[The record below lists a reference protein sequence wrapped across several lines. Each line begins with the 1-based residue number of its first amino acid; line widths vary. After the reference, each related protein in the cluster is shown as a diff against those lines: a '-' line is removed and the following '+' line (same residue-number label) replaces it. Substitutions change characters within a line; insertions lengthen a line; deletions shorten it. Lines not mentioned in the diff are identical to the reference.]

1 MDFEALVKH
10 ISTIQNTLQAQAAHA
25 VNLALT
31 SRNWLMGCY
40 IVEFEQNGEDRA
52 AYGEQLLKKLEQ
64 QLKTKG
70 LNERRFREFRR
81 LYLVYPQLKEPIAQ
95 YITSQ
100 IQIRQSLTAEF
111 TEPIR
116 RLATAEF
123 TEPIRRLATAES
135 ENNVWKLS
143 AEHPQAK
150 TSMIPSDRLFN
161 RLSSTHLNTISGI
174 ENPVKRAF
182 YEMETIRGCW
192 SVKELERQ
200 IASLYYER
208 SGLSKNKEALSAL
221 VQQQATLLQ
230 PKDVINTP
238 VTLEFL
244 GLNERALVTE
254 NDLEQ
259 SILDNLQRFLLEMG
273 HGFCFEARQKRILID
288 EDYFFADL
296 VFYHRILKCHVI
308 VELKIDKF
316 RHEYASQL
324 NMYLNYF
331 KAEVMQPDDNPP
343 IGILLCTEKGDTLVK
358 YATAGLDP
366 NIFVQKY
373 MIELPSEEELKKFIS
388 SSNY

>member
-64 QLKTKG
+64 RLKTKG

-81 LYLVYPQLKEPIAQ
+81 LYLVYPQLKEQ
-95 YITSQ
+95 VLHYIMAGNE
-100 IQIRQSLTAEF
+100 IRHSA
-111 TEPIR
+111 
-116 RLATAEF
+116 
-123 TEPIRRLATAES
+123 
-135 ENNVWKLS
+135 S
-143 AEHPQAK
+143 AELQQSDKEYNKWINPATK
-150 TSMIPSDRLFN
+150 IFNKIPY
-161 RLSSTHLNTISGI
+161 THLKHIAKI
-174 ENPVKRAF
+174 DNPVKRAF
-182 YEMETIRGCW
+182 YEMETIRSCW
-192 SVKELERQ
+192 SVKELEQQ

-244 GLNERALVTE
+244 ELNERALVTE

-259 SILDNLQRFLLEMG
+259 SILDNLQHFLLEMG

-316 RHEYASQL
+316 CHEYASQL

-331 KAEVMQPDDNPP
+331 KAEIMQPDDNPP

-373 MIELPSEEELKKFIS
+373 MIELPSEEEIKRFILGV
-388 SSNY
+388 NF

>member
-25 VNLALT
+25 VNLTLT

-64 QLKTKG
+64 RLNTKG

-116 RLATAEF
+116 RLATAE
-123 TEPIRRLATAES
+123 S
-135 ENNVWKLS
+135 ENSVWKLS
-143 AEHPQAK
+143 AEHPQAE
-150 TSMIPSDRLFN
+150 TWMIPSDRLFN

-259 SILDNLQRFLLEMG
+259 SILDNLQHFLLELLCKPLHNISNRKCCRLSRMDCSKS
-273 HGFCFEARQKRILID
+273 FSVTNARSFNPKNSKVTGVLITS
-288 EDYFFADL
+288 L
-296 VFYHRILKCHVI
+296 GCNKVTCCWT
-308 VELKIDKF
+308 
-316 RHEYASQL
+316 
-324 NMYLNYF
+324 
-331 KAEVMQPDDNPP
+331 KAERAS
-343 IGILLCTEKGDTLVK
+343 LF
-358 YATAGLDP
+358 LDSP
-366 NIFVQKY
+366 
-373 MIELPSEEELKKFIS
+373 LRS
-388 SSNY
+388 

>member
-1 MDFEALVKH
+1 MNFETLVKH

-40 IVEFEQNGEDRA
+40 IIEFEQNGEDRA
-52 AYGEQLLKKLEQ
+52 AYGEQLLKKLE
-64 QLKTKG
+64 LRLNTKG

-81 LYLVYPQLKEPIAQ
+81 LYLVYPQLKE
-95 YITSQ
+95 Q
-100 IQIRQSLTAEF
+100 ILHYVMSGNEIRHSLTAEF

-116 RLATAEF
+116 QMASAEF
-123 TEPIRRLATAES
+123 KNEIRRMP
-135 ENNVWKLS
+135 S
-143 AEHPQAK
+143 AELMNMQK
-150 TSMIPSDRLFN
+150 WMIPADKLFN
-161 RLSSTHLNTISGI
+161 KLTYSNLVLIAAI
-174 ENPVKRAF
+174 DNPVKRAF

-192 SVKELERQ
+192 SYKELGRQ
-200 IASLYYER
+200 INSLYYER

-221 VQQQATLLQ
+221 IQQQAVQLQ
-230 PKDVINTP
+230 PADVINAP

-244 GLNERALVTE
+244 ELNERAIVSE
-254 NDLEQ
+254 DDLEQ
-259 SILDNLQRFLLEMG
+259 SILDNLQNFLIEMG

-296 VFYHRILKCHVI
+296 VFYHRILKCHII

-316 RHEYASQL
+316 HHEYASQL
-324 NMYLNYF
+324 NMYLNYY
-331 KAEVMQPDDNPP
+331 KAEIMQPDDNPP

-373 MIELPSEEELKKFIS
+373 MVQLPSEEEIKRFIS
-388 SSNY
+388 KEIEY

>member
-1 MDFEALVKH
+1 MNFESLVNH
-10 ISTIQNTLQAQAAHA
+10 ISAIQDTLQAQAAHA

-40 IVEFEQNGEDRA
+40 IVEFEQHGEDRA
-52 AYGEQLLKKLEQ
+52 AYGEQLLKKLEKR
-64 QLKTKG
+64 LNTKG

-81 LYLVYPQLKEPIAQ
+81 LYLVYPQLKEEILR
-95 YITSQ
+95 YVISGNE
-100 IQIRQSLTAEF
+100 IRHL
-111 TEPIR
+111 P
-116 RLATAEF
+116 
-123 TEPIRRLATAES
+123 
-135 ENNVWKLS
+135 S
-143 AEHPQAK
+143 AELQ
-150 TSMIPSDRLFN
+150 TIDIQRNDYQIPANKIFN
-161 RLSSTHLNTISGI
+161 KIPYTHLKYISKI
-174 ENPVKRAF
+174 ENPIQRAF

-200 IASLYYER
+200 INSLYYER

-221 VQQQATLLQ
+221 VQQQVVQLQ
-230 PKDVINTP
+230 PTDVINTP
-238 VTLEFL
+238 ITLEFL

-254 NDLEQ
+254 SDLEQ
-259 SILDNLQRFLLEMG
+259 SIIDNLQNFLIEMG

-288 EDYFFADL
+288 KDYFFVDL
-296 VFYHRILKCHVI
+296 VFYHRILKCHI
-308 VELKIDKF
+308 IAEIKIDKF

-373 MIELPSEEELKKFIS
+373 KVQLPSEEEIKDFIS
-388 SSNY
+388 KELLRF

>member
-1 MDFEALVKH
+1 MNFEALVKH

-64 QLKTKG
+64 RLKTKG

-81 LYLVYPQLKEPIAQ
+81 LYLVYPQLKGPVTQ
-95 YITSQ
+95 YIASQ

-116 RLATAEF
+116 RLV
-123 TEPIRRLATAES
+123 TAES
-135 ENNVWKLS
+135 ENGVWKLS
-143 AEHPQAK
+143 TEYPQ
-150 TSMIPSDRLFN
+150 TETWMIPADRLFN

-273 HGFCFEARQKRILID
+273 HGF
-288 EDYFFADL
+288 
-296 VFYHRILKCHVI
+296 YHRILKCHVI

-316 RHEYASQL
+316 HHEYASQL

-373 MIELPSEEELKKFIS
+373 RIELPTEEEIKEFIS

>member
-10 ISTIQNTLQAQAAHA
+10 ISTIQSTLQAQAAHA

-31 SRNWLMGCY
+31 ARNWLMGCY

-52 AYGEQLLKKLEQ
+52 TYGEQLLKKLEQ
-64 QLKTKG
+64 RLNVKG

-81 LYLVYPQLKEPIAQ
+81 LYLVYPQLKAPIAL
-95 YITSQ
+95 YLTSQ
-100 IQIRQSLTAEF
+100 IRHTLSAEFTDPIRRLLTAKSDNEIRRSPTAEF
-111 TEPIR
+111 TQHIQSAYNKWITPPE
-116 RLATAEF
+116 
-123 TEPIRRLATAES
+123 
-135 ENNVWKLS
+135 KLFS
-143 AEHPQAK
+143 
-150 TSMIPSDRLFN
+150 
-161 RLSSTHLNTISGI
+161 RLSSTHLNVISPI
-174 ENPVKRAF
+174 DNPVKRAF
-182 YEMETIRGCW
+182 YEMEAIRGCW

-200 IASLYYER
+200 INSLYYER
-208 SGLSKNKEALSAL
+208 SGLSRNKEALSAL
-221 VQQQATLLQ
+221 VQQQATQLQ

-244 GLNERALVTE
+244 GLNDRALVTE
-254 NDLEQ
+254 SDLEQ

-288 EDYFFADL
+288 GDYFFADL

-324 NMYLNYF
+324 NMYLNYY
-331 KAEVMQPDDNPP
+331 KAEVMQSDDNPP
-343 IGILLCTEKGDTLVK
+343 VGILLCTEKGDTLVK

-373 MIELPSEEELKKFIS
+373 MIELPSEEEIKEFIA

>member
-1 MDFEALVKH
+1 
-10 ISTIQNTLQAQAAHA
+10 
-25 VNLALT
+25 
-31 SRNWLMGCY
+31 MGCY

-64 QLKTKG
+64 RLKTKG

-81 LYLVYPQLKEPIAQ
+81 LYIVYPQLKEQ
-95 YITSQ
+95 VLHYIMAGNE
-100 IQIRQSLTAEF
+100 IRHTLSAEF

-116 RLATAEF
+116 HSVYAELQ
-123 TEPIRRLATAES
+123 TPEIQYNKWSIPAE
-135 ENNVWKLS
+135 
-143 AEHPQAK
+143 
-150 TSMIPSDRLFN
+150 RLFN
-161 RLSSTHLNTISGI
+161 KLPYSHLKFISKI
-174 ENPVKRAF
+174 ENPTKRAF
-182 YEMETIRGCW
+182 YEMEAIRGCW
-192 SVKELERQ
+192 SARELERQ

-259 SILDNLQRFLLEMG
+259 SILDNLQHFLLEMG

-373 MIELPSEEELKKFIS
+373 RIELPTEEEIKVFIS
-388 SSNY
+388 SSNYESYKL

>member
-1 MDFEALVKH
+1 MNFEALVKH

-64 QLKTKG
+64 RLKTKG

-81 LYLVYPQLKEPIAQ
+81 LYLVYPQLKEQ
-95 YITSQ
+95 VLHYIMAGNE
-100 IQIRQSLTAEF
+100 IRHSA
-111 TEPIR
+111 
-116 RLATAEF
+116 
-123 TEPIRRLATAES
+123 
-135 ENNVWKLS
+135 S
-143 AEHPQAK
+143 AELQQSDKEYNKWINPATK
-150 TSMIPSDRLFN
+150 IFNKIPY
-161 RLSSTHLNTISGI
+161 THLKHIAKI
-174 ENPVKRAF
+174 DNPVKRAF
-182 YEMETIRGCW
+182 YEMETIRSCW
-192 SVKELERQ
+192 SVKELEQQ

-244 GLNERALVTE
+244 ELNERALVTE

-259 SILDNLQRFLLEMG
+259 SILDNLQHFLLEMG

-316 RHEYASQL
+316 CHEYASQL

-331 KAEVMQPDDNPP
+331 KAEIMQPDDNPP

-373 MIELPSEEELKKFIS
+373 MIELPSEEEIKRFILGV
-388 SSNY
+388 NF

>member
-1 MDFEALVKH
+1 MNFEALVKH

-31 SRNWLMGCY
+31 SRNWFMGCY

-52 AYGEQLLKKLEQ
+52 TYGEQLLKKQEQ
-64 QLKTKG
+64 RLKTKG

-81 LYLVYPQLKEPIAQ
+81 LYLVYPQLKEQ
-95 YITSQ
+95 VLHYIMAGNE
-100 IQIRQSLTAEF
+100 IRHSA
-111 TEPIR
+111 
-116 RLATAEF
+116 
-123 TEPIRRLATAES
+123 
-135 ENNVWKLS
+135 S
-143 AEHPQAK
+143 AELQQSDKEYNKWINPATK
-150 TSMIPSDRLFN
+150 IFNKIPY
-161 RLSSTHLNTISGI
+161 THLKHIAKI
-174 ENPVKRAF
+174 DNPVKRAF
-182 YEMETIRGCW
+182 YEMETIRSCW
-192 SVKELERQ
+192 SVKELEQQ

-244 GLNERALVTE
+244 ELNERALVTE

-259 SILDNLQRFLLEMG
+259 SILDNLQHFLLEMG

-316 RHEYASQL
+316 CHEYASQL

-331 KAEVMQPDDNPP
+331 KAEIMQPDDNPP

-373 MIELPSEEELKKFIS
+373 MIELPSEEEIKRFILGV
-388 SSNY
+388 NF

>member
-1 MDFEALVKH
+1 MNFEALVKH

-81 LYLVYPQLKEPIAQ
+81 LYLVYPQLKEQILH
-95 YITSQ
+95 YIMSGNE
-100 IQIRQSLTAEF
+100 IRHTLSAEF

-116 RLATAEF
+116 HTVCAELHTADNQINNWNI
-123 TEPIRRLATAES
+123 PAE
-135 ENNVWKLS
+135 K
-143 AEHPQAK
+143 
-150 TSMIPSDRLFN
+150 LFN
-161 RLSSTHLNTISGI
+161 RLPYSHLKFISKI

-182 YEMETIRGCW
+182 YEMETMRGCW
-192 SVKELERQ
+192 SARELERQ

-208 SGLSKNKEALSAL
+208 CGLSNNKETLSAL

-230 PKDVINTP
+230 PKDIINTP

-244 GLNERALVTE
+244 GLNDRALVTE

-259 SILDNLQRFLLEMG
+259 SILDNLQHFLLEMG
-273 HGFCFEARQKRILID
+273 HGFCFEARQKRILSE
-288 EDYFFADL
+288 EDYFVADL
-296 VFYHRILKCHVI
+296 VVYHRMLKCHVI

-373 MIELPSEEELKKFIS
+373 MIELPTEEEIQEFIS
-388 SSNY
+388 CQNY

>member
-1 MDFEALVKH
+1 MNFESLVNH
-10 ISTIQNTLQAQAAHA
+10 ISAIQDTLQAQAAHS

-52 AYGEQLLKKLEQ
+52 AYGEQLLKKLEKR
-64 QLKTKG
+64 LNTKG

-81 LYLVYPQLKEPIAQ
+81 LYLVYPQLKEEVLS
-95 YITSQ
+95 YVMSGSG
-100 IQIRQSLTAEF
+100 IRRLPTAEF
-111 TEPIR
+111 ETEIR
-116 RLATAEF
+116 RSVTAEF
-123 TEPIRRLATAES
+123 ETEIRRSVTAELQMVS
-135 ENNVWKLS
+135 EIANNDWKLA
-143 AEHPQAK
+143 AEK
-150 TSMIPSDRLFN
+150 LFN
-161 RLSSTHLNTISGI
+161 RLSSTHLNAISAI
-174 ENPVKRAF
+174 DNPIKRAF

-200 IASLYYER
+200 ISSLYYER

-221 VQQQATLLQ
+221 VQQQAVQLQ
-230 PKDVINTP
+230 PADVINTP

-259 SILDNLQRFLLEMG
+259 AILDNLQKFLLEMG
-273 HGFCFEARQKRILID
+273 HGFCFETRQKRILID
-288 EDYFFADL
+288 EDYFFVDL

-316 RHEYASQL
+316 HHEYASQL
-324 NMYLNYF
+324 NMYLNYY
-331 KAEVMQPDDNPP
+331 KAEIMQPDDNPP

-373 MIELPSEEELKKFIS
+373 KVQLPSEEEIKDFIS
-388 SSNY
+388 KGI